1 MKNPFSSSAA
11 AAAPPTEIIS
21 AERVESSDSFD
32 KDGPNK
38 TATTTAADVAH
49 AREDLEK
56 IEQAHRWDF
65 NLPQGKLDAVKQAIR
80 DDDPGEILEAD
91 HLFSD
96 NSPYEEVRA
105 AVRTED
111 GEEPANTL
119 RAWIL
124 GMLFVTVG
132 SGANMFLSMR

>member
-11 AAAPPTEIIS
+11 GAPTEIIS

-32 KDGPNK
+32 KDQPDK
-38 TATTTAADVAH
+38 TATAADVAH

-80 DDDPGEILEAD
+80 DDDPGEILQAD

-105 AVRTED
+105 AVRITD

-119 RAWIL
+119 RAWVL